1 MHAQWQ
7 QHMALWSLWLIDM
20 VDQTNNLLCSW
31 SSSRAVFFV
40 PSSTSW
46 QHWPLAKM
54 TMTQLYRM
62 CMPWDNDC
70 ILVQSGESRMCAMDS
85 ILLWCIIVCKYVYIM
100 NVRKIHN
107 NNISRAYRPSP
118 WIYRYFAI
126 IKNVCIRFLTEN
138 SVIEGF
144 WIFHIFI
151 GFGRDSWTLKKFP
164 G

>member
-1 MHAQWQ
+1 MHATAHGFMIAVVDRHGRSNQ
-7 QHMALWSLWLIDM
+7 QSVVFLVLIKSFEEK
-20 VDQTNNLLCSW
+20 NC
-31 SSSRAVFFV
+31 RFFV

-54 TMTQLYRM
+54 TTTQLYRM

-70 ILVQSGESRMCAMDS
+70 ILVQSGESRMRAMDS
-85 ILLWCIIVCKYVYIM
+85 ILLWCIIVCKYVYIIM

-107 NNISRAYRPSP
+107 NNIQ
-118 WIYRYFAI
+118 ILAI